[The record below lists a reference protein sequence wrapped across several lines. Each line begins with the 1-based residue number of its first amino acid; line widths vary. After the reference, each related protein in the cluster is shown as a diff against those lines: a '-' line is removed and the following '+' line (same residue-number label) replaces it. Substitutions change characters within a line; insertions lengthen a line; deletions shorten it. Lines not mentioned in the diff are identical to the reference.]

1 MLTTASITPISISSI
16 GSTNIK
22 TNDIDAQLQNIQQ
35 QIQLLDLAIGP
46 LKTST
51 KKKLSKVEKE
61 IKNSNFLID
70 SGLGSKRD
78 QAALRNTKRQL
89 RQRRIRLWE
98 ELKPLPDMEARRAE
112 LFQLLVGLQRQ
123 HGVLYDDIL

>member
-61 IKNSNFLID
+61 
-70 SGLGSKRD
+70 
-78 QAALRNTKRQL
+78 
-89 RQRRIRLWE
+89 
-98 ELKPLPDMEARRAE
+98 
-112 LFQLLVGLQRQ
+112 
-123 HGVLYDDIL
+123 